1 MRRLARSGRWF
12 MPNLPEAIVLCGG
25 AGVRL
30 KDVAGDGPKSMAR
43 IADRPFLELLLA
55 QLRRNGF
62 QRVIL
67 AVGYQRESIRSHFAE
82 RAVGL
87 QVAYSAELTP
97 LGTGGALRN
106 AADLVG
112 SDSVLILN
120 GDSYTDVDLRKLVV
134 DHCDSTADA
143 TMVVVPG
150 DGRGDCGSVQV
161 GPSGK
166 LMLFEEKQGPCF
178 TRYLNA
184 GIYMM
189 SRSILYDIPSGVQ
202 VSLERELFPRWLED
216 GKDIK
221 ALICSG
227 KCVDIGTP
235 ERYRI
240 AQDALANVELEVS
253 VLGRES

>member
-1 MRRLARSGRWF
+1 MRS
-12 MPNLPEAIVLCGG
+12 LPEAIVLCGG

-30 KDVAGDGPKSMAR
+30 KDVAGNGPKSMAR
-43 IADRPFLELLLA
+43 IAGRPFLELLLR

-62 QRVIL
+62 RRVIL
-67 AVGYQRESIRSHFAE
+67 AVGYQQESIRSHFAE
-82 RAVGL
+82 GVFGL
-87 QVAYSAELTP
+87 QLAYSAESTP

-120 GDSYTDVDLRKLVV
+120 GDSYTDVDLNKFAVNHRESK
-134 DHCDSTADA
+134 ADA
-143 TMVVVPG
+143 SMVVLPG

-161 GPSGK
+161 GPGGELVK
-166 LMLFEEKQGPCF
+166 FEEKQGACF

-189 SRSILYDIPSGVQ
+189 SRSILYDIPPGVQ
-202 VSLERELFPRWLED
+202 VSLERELFPRWLEE
-216 GKDIK
+216 GKHIK
-221 ALICSG
+221 AFIRSG

-235 ERYRI
+235 ERFRI

-253 VLGRES
+253 VVGEDI